1 MRWSVFVTLWLFVMP
16 AVAAAETRI
25 DISPSANFSR
35 YKTFQI
41 EVNPPVRYGQ
51 VDEDDTITENRFHRV
66 VEYQLR
72 LHGLTATDTDPDLI
86 VRVSRRG
93 GNKPSSWVPPGIH
106 MVGMDRGDM
115 DTAAIGARPIGA
127 TCTRHL
133 FRRLD
138 EN

>member
-1 MRWSVFVTLWLFVMP
+1 MRWSVFVTLWLLVMP

-93 GNKPSSWVPPGIH
+93 NKPSSWVPPGIH

-115 DTAAIGARPIGA
+115 DTAAIGAPYWGNVYA
-127 TCTRHL
+127 HL